1 MEGTVLEGMTP
12 RSKAGARR
20 QTDNQHTVDMKV
32 QETEKKRGG
41 ISEKLPR
48 GPCSDESDVVERM
61 PCVRSTA
68 KLFRNHPIQHCYS
81 NFSFFTILTF

>member
-32 QETEKKRGG
+32 QETEKKKNVAVFLRNFP
-41 ISEKLPR
+41 E
-48 GPCSDESDVVERM
+48 GPVAMRA
-61 PCVRSTA
+61 T
-68 KLFRNHPIQHCYS
+68 
-81 NFSFFTILTF
+81 

>member
-32 QETEKKRGG
+32 QETEKNVAVF
-41 ISEKLPR
+41 L
-48 GPCSDESDVVERM
+48 
-61 PCVRSTA
+61 
-68 KLFRNHPIQHCYS
+68 RNFPEGHVAMRA
-81 NFSFFTILTF
+81 TL